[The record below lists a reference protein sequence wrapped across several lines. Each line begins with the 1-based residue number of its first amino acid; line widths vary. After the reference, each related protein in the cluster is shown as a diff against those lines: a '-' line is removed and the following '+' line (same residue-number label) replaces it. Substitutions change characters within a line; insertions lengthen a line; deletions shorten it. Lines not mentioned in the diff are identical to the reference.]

1 METILLLLLVLLVS
15 FSISLAMWGSIF
27 KKLLNTINFRLS
39 VVPNNIVEVN
49 YSSSRV
55 INKKKYGKTKAQDF
69 LGDGSNAWEVCGK
82 WPWVA
87 SSV

>member
-1 METILLLLLVLLVS
+1 MQTILLLLLVLLVS

-27 KKLLNTINFRLS
+27 KKLLNTINSRLS

-69 LGDGSNAWEVCGK
+69 LCDGSYAWEVCGK